1 MLFIYDALPVGGI
14 ETFFVRMAK
23 ERFSKG
29 LFTAILLQSKPEVS
43 DPELLAEMKKY
54 AEVYFVEDFF
64 VSLPGLTRR
73 FPLLAPVKT
82 KKVKRLLEKITQ
94 IHVFDGMHALLGYRL
109 SALCNKQLP
118 VTIGFYHYIKYVWGG
133 DNVAYHERL
142 NRKFIFEYLP
152 EKSLLFFSQ
161 GNRNFYTRHKKLDF
175 KESNVFRLGVVDAKD
190 VKVSGWVNARL
201 KICAVGRLVEFK
213 TYNLYMLDV
222 IKSLLDK
229 GVDVTFDI
237 YGDGPL
243 QKIMEEKIKSLGLA
257 DHVCLKGTLNYSEFD
272 DTVASYDL
280 FIGSGTAIIQAA
292 GLGVPSIAA
301 VENMQQPETYGFF
314 SEVHQHEYN
323 LKGLDIP
330 LYNVETLILDY
341 INFSDEQRLAL
352 KRKHLDS
359 MQEFTNETCQDSMD
373 KLKGI
378 EMPQQPFKYN
388 RWFYE
393 ASRILDRLH
402 MKFDKNHGFNRRHRD
417 FKR

>member
-1 MLFIYDALPVGGI
+1 M
-14 ETFFVRMAK
+14 
-23 ERFSKG
+23 
-29 LFTAILLQSKPEVS
+29 
-43 DPELLAEMKKY
+43 
-54 AEVYFVEDFF
+54 
-64 VSLPGLTRR
+64 SLPGLTRR

-190 VKVSGWVNARL
+190 VKFSGWVNAPL

-213 TYNLYMLDV
+213 TYNLYMLNV
-222 IKSLLDK
+222 VSSLLDK
-229 GVDVTFDI
+229 GIEVTFDI

-243 QKIMEEKIKSLGLA
+243 QKVMEEKIRSLNL
-257 DHVCLKGTLNYSEFD
+257 DKHVHLKGTLNYSEFD
-272 DTVASYDL
+272 DTVSSYDL

-373 KLKGI
+373 KLKEI

-402 MKFDKNHGFNRRHRD
+402 MKFDKNHEFNRRHRD

>member
-1 MLFIYDALPVGGI
+1 MLFIYGALPIGGI

-190 VKVSGWVNARL
+190 VKVSGWVNAPL

-222 IKSLLDK
+222 VRSLLDK
-229 GVDVTFDI
+229 GIEVTFDI

-243 QKIMEEKIKSLGLA
+243 QEVMEEKIKSLDLA
-257 DHVCLKGTLNYSEFD
+257 EHVRLKGTLNYSEFD
-272 DTVASYDL
+272 DTVSSYDL

-330 LYNVETLILDY
+330 LCNIENLIMDY
-341 INFSDEQRLAL
+341 VNLTDEQMLTL

-359 MQEFTNETCQDSMD
+359 MQEFTNESCQDSMD
-373 KLKGI
+373 KLKEI